1 MCIYFSQCLWA
12 APTVKPETEQTQE
25 QLKLEAHNETIN
37 LLNALFRAQ
46 IAYFSGVREKLA
58 PTTKRARDIALY
70 VSRLNEAIAEKDL
83 DKKDALWLNIF
94 DQVSTQSINILYHI
108 RVQQLIRF
116 LCTSSTVQ
124 QVAAAAE

>member
-70 VSRLNEAIAEKDL
+70 VSRLNQAIAEKDL

-94 DQVSTQSINILYHI
+94 DQVSAKSIHI
-108 RVQQLIRF
+108 IPYIKQLIRF
-116 LCTSSTVQ
+116 LCASSTVQ

>member
-94 DQVSTQSINILYHI
+94 DQVSAQSINILYHI

>member
-12 APTVKPETEQTQE
+12 APTVKPETEQAQE

>member
-94 DQVSTQSINILYHI
+94 DQVSAVNKYIISYTSTTTDSFSLYL
-108 RVQQLIRF
+108 VY
-116 LCTSSTVQ
+116 SS
-124 QVAAAAE
+124 ASRRCC